1 MVCLMH
7 SKQAVKYTA
16 LYSTMSQA
24 FTARLLTFLVFEL
37 LYYLI
42 NWQRRSIR
50 PRTGTAQMAGLM
62 ASTTTKSG
70 SAPPTGKLS
79 RACGMLLVILVGFVK
94 FSGTEVMMF
103 SSKASRAQYVQM
115 KYRRSMRTRQ
125 GWQR

>member
-1 MVCLMH
+1 RI
-7 SKQAVKYTA
+7 Y
-16 LYSTMSQA
+16 
-24 FTARLLTFLVFEL
+24 
-37 LYYLI
+37 
-42 NWQRRSIR
+42 WQRRSIR

-125 GWQR
+125 GWQREKERTCRWQILMLHHRSINKDLL